1 MGQSRGFKISCLLL
15 AFLSLSQILNAV
27 DSTWVTTSDP
37 DLNTPTNWSPAT
49 VPNGQATFDSTIPG
63 VVLTPTAN
71 ALFVVESFF
80 FSNSASAF
88 TFTFTDP
95 GALVLS
101 GDGMTGTNTNTSVNA
116 TNNTAMNT
124 PQIAFYKDPA
134 STSTQASLGS
144 ALFSAINNGV
154 INGNTFSIN
163 FAQIVLADIESFSGH
178 LPVAAGNGA
187 ALVAANYGTID
198 ATASEGGAQILLKG
212 DSFGIGTPANNVLF
226 SASNLGTLQAAGNC
240 GQLLIDAGA
249 VENTFT
255 LGSAPVFTLINDSS
269 IISSIRNNAG
279 QLITDGFDGAV
290 DFVVGNNAVFT
301 LINRNIASISN
312 PTLTGNDGGQ
322 ILFDGNSGQ
331 ATLTCGDN
339 AIFSLS
345 NQSASTIQGL
355 GFDSAQMVFD
365 GDGGNAA
372 FISGKNTSITL
383 TNDQAQIQAGTDGH
397 NAAQLMVDGNFGSA
411 SFTVGDNSIINV
423 TNNGSIFIANNVPGL
438 VVGQI
443 VFDGHLADP
452 AGSVF
457 LTTGSNVF
465 ITATNAPAG
474 TINNFGGITTP
485 AQFYFSD
492 AAINGDPTLTAINQG
507 SNTIKGIVFQGSSTA
522 DQTNIALQNAS
533 LVVNT
538 TSPLTIASLKG
549 DATSTGEL
557 NQSLNI
563 ALRNGTN
570 TTFAGVI
577 KDTLGTNS
585 LTISGVGTQVL
596 TGHNTYAGGTTINSG
611 NLVVDGSII
620 NNVLVTGGQL
630 SGTGTIGTS
639 SPLSTTTVTGGV
651 VKPGD
656 SPGILTN
663 LGNYVQTGGTLKI
676 DLNGLGNV
684 PGVNNGELVVGG
696 TTTLSEPAFVTV
708 DSPDGSFFI
717 GGRYT
722 ILASQGPVN
731 GTFDPIVV
739 TNTQIIP
746 IITYDS
752 NDVYLSFQEP
762 FLGCACNSN
771 GRHVAEQLFTI
782 TNPNAKEQIL
792 LSAITSSSCHD
803 IGVAL
808 DALSGTLYA
817 EQLIGTEIATH
828 QFVRRLYD
836 PLRTFLYKNPRCFEC
851 ECDQGIE
858 TWFEI
863 GGIHSHFKPKHH
875 CCSNNNLKTNG
886 YQISTGAHFE
896 CDHRWAVGAAL
907 SYEHTTSKFHHR
919 GSASTNTVLG
929 ALYGTY
935 RMCNY
940 YLMGDLVIGGN
951 TAKVNRHVK
960 IGKSEKFCQK
970 GRPEALQG
978 ILYGELG
985 YDIRYCSLLVQPF
998 LGLEGGYYNYKR
1010 FSEHSHNIT
1019 RLKFKEKNY
1028 GTFDTRLGVH
1038 LSMDEIACGLF
1049 VGVDLAWQCRA
1060 TELRNSLNAEFA
1072 KFGTDFAVHQSELDR
1087 NSFEAALNLEQ
1098 KICGGWSI
1106 YATGFW
1112 QQWQSNTY
1120 AYDILGGISYSW

>member
-1 MGQSRGFKISCLLL
+1 MRQSIGFKISCL
-15 AFLSLSQILNAV
+15 FLSLSQVLNAAFV

-37 DLNTPTNWSPAT
+37 DLNTSTNWSPPT
-49 VPNGQATFDSTIPG
+49 VPTGQATFDSTISG
-63 VVLTPTAN
+63 IVLSPTAN
-71 ALFVVESFF
+71 ALFQLESFF

-88 TFTFTDP
+88 AFTFTGP
-95 GALVLS
+95 GALVFTGNGL
-101 GDGMTGTNTNTSVNA
+101 TGTNTNTTVNA
-116 TNNTAMNT
+116 TNNTTMTT
-124 PQIAFYKDPA
+124 PQIAFYKDPTSA
-134 STSTQASLGS
+134 STLASLGS
-144 ALFSAINNGV
+144 ALFSVINNDT

-163 FAQIVLADIESFSGH
+163 FAQIVLADIESSSGH
-178 LPVAAGNGA
+178 LPVAVGNDA
-187 ALVAANYGTID
+187 ALIAANYGTID
-198 ATASEGGAQILLKG
+198 ATGSEEGAQIFLKG
-212 DSFGIGTPANNVLF
+212 DSFGIGTPANNVLVA
-226 SASNLGTLQAAGNC
+226 ASNLGTLEAAGNC

-249 VENTFT
+249 EENTFT
-255 LGSAPVFTLINDSS
+255 LGNAPVFTLINDAS

-301 LINRNIASISN
+301 LINRNGAFISN
-312 PTLTGNDGGQ
+312 PTLTGNDAGQ
-322 ILFDGNSGQ
+322 ILFDGNDGQ

-345 NQSASTIQGL
+345 NQTASAIQGL

-365 GDGGNAA
+365 GDGGIAA
-372 FISGKNTSITL
+372 FVSGKNTGITL
-383 TNDQAQIQAGTDGH
+383 TNDQNAQIQSGTDGH
-397 NAAQLMVDGNFGSA
+397 DAAQLLVDGNFGSA
-411 SFTVGDNSIINV
+411 SFTVGDNSVINV
-423 TNNGSIFIANNVPGL
+423 TNNGSISIANNVPGL

-443 VFDGHLADP
+443 VFDGQLADP

-457 LTTGSNVF
+457 LTTGNNVI
-465 ITATNAPAG
+465 ITATNGPSG
-474 TINNFGGITTP
+474 TIDNSGGITPP
-485 AQFYFSD
+485 AQFYFSS

-507 SNTIKGIVFQGSSTA
+507 SNTIKGIVFEGSSTA
-522 DQTNIALQNAS
+522 DHTNIALQNAS

-538 TSPLTIASLKG
+538 ITPLTIASLQG

-557 NQSLNI
+557 SQSLNI
-563 ALRNGTN
+563 ALRNGTD

-577 KDTLGTNS
+577 KDTLGANS

-596 TGHNTYAGGTTINSG
+596 TGHNTYAGGTTVNSG

-639 SPLSTTTVTGGV
+639 SPLSTTIVTGGA

-663 LGNYVQTGGTLKI
+663 LGNYIQSGGTLKI

-684 PGVNNGELVVGG
+684 PGVNNGELIVGG
-696 TTTLSEPAFVTV
+696 STTLSEPAFVTV
-708 DSPDGSFFI
+708 DSLDGSFYI

-722 ILASQGPVN
+722 ILASEGPVN
-731 GTFDPIVV
+731 GIFNPVVV

-746 IITYDS
+746 VITYDS

-762 FLGCACNSN
+762 FLGCACDSS

-782 TNPNAKEQIL
+782 TNPNAEEQVL
-792 LSAITSSSCHD
+792 LSAITSLSCQD

-808 DALSGTLYA
+808 DALSGAPYA

-836 PLRTFLYKNPRCFEC
+836 PLRAFLYKDPESSEC
-851 ECDQGIE
+851 ECDKGIE
-858 TWFEI
+858 TWLEI
-863 GGIHSHFKPKHH
+863 GGRHSNFKPKHH
-875 CCSNNNLKTNG
+875 RCSNKLRTNG
-886 YQISTGAHFE
+886 YQISAGAHTE
-896 CDHRWAVGAAL
+896 CDHLWAAGAAL
-907 SYEHTTSKFHHR
+907 SYEYTTSKFHHKS
-919 GSASTNTVLG
+919 SASTKSVLG

-935 RMCNY
+935 RMCKY

-951 TAKVNRHVK
+951 TATVNRHFEIGNVK
-960 IGKSEKFCQK
+960 FFQK

-978 ILYGELG
+978 TLYGEFG

-998 LGLEGGYYNYKR
+998 LGLEGGCFNYKR
-1010 FSEHSHNIT
+1010 FSEHSDNIAC
-1019 RLKFKEKNY
+1019 LKFKKKNY
-1028 GTFDTRLGVH
+1028 GTCDTRLGVH

-1049 VGVDLAWQCRA
+1049 IGIDLAWQCRF
-1060 TELRNSLNAEFA
+1060 TELKNSLNAEFA
-1072 KFGTDFAVHQSELDR
+1072 KFGSGFALRQSKLDR

-1098 KICGGWSI
+1098 KIGDSWSI

-1112 QQWQSNTY
+1112 QQWKSNSY
-1120 AYDILGGISYSW
+1120 VYDILGGISYSW

>member
-1 MGQSRGFKISCLLL
+1 MRQSRVLKIFCL
-15 AFLSLSQILNAV
+15 FLSLSQALNAAFV

-37 DLNTPTNWSPAT
+37 DLNTSTNWSPST
-49 VPNGQATFDSTIPG
+49 VPTGQATFDSTIPG
-63 VVLTPTAN
+63 VVLSPTAN
-71 ALFVVESFF
+71 ALFQLESFF

-88 TFTFTDP
+88 TYTFTGP
-95 GALVLS
+95 GALVFT
-101 GDGMTGTNTNTSVNA
+101 GDGLTGTNTNTTINA
-116 TNNTAMNT
+116 TNGTTMTT
-124 PQIAFYKDPA
+124 PQIAFYKDPT
-134 STSTQASLGS
+134 STSTLASLGS
-144 ALFSAINNGV
+144 ALFSATNNDT
-154 INGNTFSIN
+154 INGNIFSIN

-178 LPVAAGNGA
+178 LPVAVGNGA
-187 ALVAANYGTID
+187 ALMATNNGTID
-198 ATASEGGAQILLKG
+198 ATGSEESAQIFLKG
-212 DSFGIGTPANNVLF
+212 DSFGIGTPANNVLVA
-226 SASNLGTLQAAGNC
+226 ASNLGTLEAAGNC

-255 LGSAPVFTLINDSS
+255 LGNAPIFTLINDAST
-269 IISSIRNNAG
+269 ISSIRNNAG

-301 LINRNIASISN
+301 LINRNGATISN

-322 ILFDGNSGQ
+322 ILFDGNDGQ

-345 NQSASTIQGL
+345 NQTASAIQGL

-372 FISGKNTSITL
+372 FVSGKNTSITL
-383 TNDQAQIQAGTDGH
+383 TNDQNAQIQSGTDGH
-397 NAAQLMVDGNFGSA
+397 DAAQLLVDGNFGSA
-411 SFTVGDNSIINV
+411 SFTVGDNSVINV
-423 TNNGSIFIANNVPGL
+423 NNNGSISIANNVPGL

-452 AGSVF
+452 EGSVS

-465 ITATNAPAG
+465 ITAINGPTG
-474 TINNFGGITTP
+474 TIDNFGGSTPP
-485 AQFYFSD
+485 AQFYFSS
-492 AAINGDPTLTAINQG
+492 AVINGDPTLTAINQG
-507 SNTIKGIVFQGSSTA
+507 SNTIKGIVFDGSSTA

-538 TSPLTIASLKG
+538 TIPLTIASLQG

-557 NQSLNI
+557 SQSLNI
-563 ALRNGTN
+563 AMRNGKN

-577 KDTLGTNS
+577 TDTLGANS
-585 LTISGVGTQVL
+585 LTISGDGTQVL
-596 TGHNTYAGGTTINSG
+596 TGQNTYAGGTTVNSG

-639 SPLSTTTVTGGV
+639 SPLSTTTVIGGA

-684 PGVNNGELVVGG
+684 PGVNNGELIVGG

-708 DSPDGSFFI
+708 NSLDGSFFI

-722 ILASQGPVN
+722 ILASEGSVS
-731 GTFDPIVV
+731 GIFDPVVV
-739 TNTQIIP
+739 TNTQIVP
-746 IITYDS
+746 VITYDN

-762 FLGCACNSN
+762 FLGCACDSN

-782 TNPNAKEQIL
+782 TNPNAEEQAL
-792 LSAITSSSCHD
+792 LSAITSLSCQD

-808 DALSGTLYA
+808 DALSGVPYA
-817 EQLIGTEIATH
+817 GQLIGTEIATH

-836 PLRTFLYKNPRCFEC
+836 PLRAFLYKDPNPSEC
-851 ECDQGIE
+851 ECGKGIK
-858 TWFEI
+858 TWLEV
-863 GGIHSHFKPKHH
+863 GGIHSNFKPKHH
-875 CCSNNNLKTNG
+875 RCSNKLRTNG
-886 YQISTGAHFE
+886 YQISAGAHTE
-896 CDHRWAVGAAL
+896 CDHTWAAGAAL
-907 SYEHTTSKFHHR
+907 SYEHTVGKFHHKNN
-919 GSASTNTVLG
+919 ASTNTVLG

-935 RMCNY
+935 RMCEY
-940 YLMGDLVIGGN
+940 YFMGDLVIGGN
-951 TAKVNRHVK
+951 TAKVHRHFEIGSVK
-960 IGKSEKFCQK
+960 FFQK

-978 ILYGELG
+978 ILYGEFG
-985 YDIRYCSLLVQPF
+985 YDIPYCSFLIQPF
-998 LGLEGGYYNYKR
+998 LGLEGGCYNYKR
-1010 FSEHSHNIT
+1010 FSEHLDNIV
-1019 RLKFKEKNY
+1019 RLRFKKKNY

-1049 VGVDLAWQCRA
+1049 IAIDLAWQCR
-1060 TELRNSLNAEFA
+1060 LNKLKNSLNAEFA
-1072 KFGTDFAVHQSELDR
+1072 EFGTGFALRQTNLNR
-1087 NSFEAALNLEQ
+1087 NSFEASLNLEQ
-1098 KICGGWSI
+1098 KIGDCWSI
-1106 YATGFW
+1106 YTTGFW
-1112 QQWQSNTY
+1112 QQWLSNSY
-1120 AYDILGGISYSW
+1120 AYNLLGGFSYSW

>member
-1 MGQSRGFKISCLLL
+1 MSQSRGFKISCLFLS
-15 AFLSLSQILNAV
+15 FLSLTQILNAAV

-37 DLNTPTNWSPAT
+37 DLNTSTNWSPPT
-49 VPNGQATFDSTIPG
+49 VPTGQATFDSTIPG
-63 VVLTPTAN
+63 VVFLPTAN
-71 ALFVVESFF
+71 SLFALESFF
-80 FSNSASAF
+80 FPNSASDFLF
-88 TFTFTDP
+88 TFTGP
-95 GALVLS
+95 GALVFT
-101 GDGMTGTNTNTSVNA
+101 GNGMTGTNTNTTVNA
-116 TNNTAMNT
+116 TNDTAINT
-124 PQIAFYKDPA
+124 PQIGFYKDPA
-134 STSTQASLGS
+134 STSTVASLGS
-144 ALFSAINNGV
+144 AVFSAINSGT

-163 FAQIVLADIESFSGH
+163 FAQIVLADIESSVGH
-178 LPVAAGNGA
+178 LPVTVGNGA
-187 ALVAANYGTID
+187 ALIAANYGTID
-198 ATASEGGAQILLKG
+198 ATGSEEAAQIFLKG
-212 DSFGIGTPANNVLF
+212 DSFGIGTPANNVIV
-226 SASNLGTLQAAGNC
+226 SASNRGTLEAAGNC
-240 GQLLIDAGA
+240 GQLLLDAGA
-249 VENTFT
+249 VINTFT
-255 LGSAPVFTLINDSS
+255 LGNAPVFTLINDAST
-269 IISSIRNNAG
+269 ISSNRNNAG
-279 QLITDGFDGAV
+279 QWITDGFDGAV

-312 PTLTGNDGGQ
+312 PTLTGNDAAQ
-322 ILFDGNSGQ
+322 ILFDGNDGR

-345 NQSASTIQGL
+345 NQLSSAIQGL

-372 FISGKNTSITL
+372 FVSGKNTSITL
-383 TNDQAQIQAGTDGH
+383 TNDRAQIQSGTDGH
-397 NAAQLMVDGNFGSA
+397 DAAQLLVDGNFGSA
-411 SFTVGDNSIINV
+411 SFTVGDNSIINA
-423 TNNGSIFIANNVPGL
+423 TNNGSISIANNVPGI

-457 LTTGSNVF
+457 LTTGSNVK
-465 ITATNAPAG
+465 ITATNGPAG
-474 TINNFGGITTP
+474 TIDNFGGITSP

-492 AAINGDPTLTAINQG
+492 ATINGDPTLTAINQG
-507 SNTIKGIVFQGSSTA
+507 SNSIKGIVFKGSSTA
-522 DQTNIALQNAS
+522 NLTNIALQNAS
-533 LVVNT
+533 LVVDT
-538 TSPLTIASLKG
+538 TTPLTIASLQG

-557 NQSLNI
+557 SQNLNI

-596 TGHNTYAGGTTINSG
+596 TGHNTYAGGTTVKSG

-639 SPLSTTTVTGGV
+639 SPLSTTTVTGGA

-663 LGNYVQTGGTLKI
+663 LGNYIQTGGTLKI

-684 PGVNNGELVVGG
+684 PGVNNGELLVGG

-708 DSPDGSFFI
+708 NSLDGSFYI

-722 ILASQGPVN
+722 ILASKGPVN
-731 GTFDPIVV
+731 GIFDPTVV

-746 IITYDS
+746 VITYDS

-782 TNPNAKEQIL
+782 TNPNAEEQFL
-792 LSAITSSSCHD
+792 LSAITSLSCPD
-803 IGVAL
+803 IGSAL
-808 DALSGTLYA
+808 NALSGAPYA

-836 PLRTFLYKNPRCFEC
+836 PLRAFLYKNPRCYEC
-851 ECDQGIE
+851 ECNKGIE
-858 TWFEI
+858 TWVEV
-863 GGIHSHFKPKHH
+863 GGIHSNFKPKHH
-875 CCSNNNLKTNG
+875 CGCSNKLKTNG
-886 YQISTGAHFE
+886 YQISAGAQTE
-896 CDHRWAVGAAL
+896 CDHKWAVGAAL
-907 SYEHTTSKFHHR
+907 SYEHTTSKFHHK
-919 GSASTNTVLG
+919 GSASTKTVLG

-935 RMCNY
+935 RMCKY
-940 YLMGDLVIGGN
+940 YIMGDLVIGGN
-951 TAKVNRHVK
+951 TAKLNRHFK
-960 IGKSEKFCQK
+960 IGNAKFSQK

-978 ILYGELG
+978 ILYGEFG
-985 YDIRYCSLLVQPF
+985 YDFRYCSLLVQPF
-998 LGLEGGYYNYKR
+998 FGLEGGCFNYKH
-1010 FSEHSHNIT
+1010 FSEHRHNIA
-1019 RLKFKEKNY
+1019 RLRFKKKNY

-1038 LSMDEIACGLF
+1038 LSTDELACGLF
-1049 VGVDLAWQCRA
+1049 IGIDLAWQCRT
-1060 TELRNSLNAEFA
+1060 TELKNSLKAEFA
-1072 KFGTDFAVHQSELDR
+1072 KFGTDFALHKTKLNR

-1098 KICGGWSI
+1098 KIDDRWSI

-1112 QQWQSNTY
+1112 QQWQSNSY

>member
-1 MGQSRGFKISCLLL
+1 MRQSRGFKISCLLI
-15 AFLSLSQILNAV
+15 SLSQILNGAFV

-37 DLNTPTNWSPAT
+37 DLNTPTNWSPST
-49 VPNGQATFDSTIPG
+49 VPTGQATFDSTIPG

-71 ALFVVESFF
+71 ALFLLESFF

-88 TFTFTDP
+88 TFSFTGP
-95 GALVLS
+95 GALVFT
-101 GDGMTGTNTNTSVNA
+101 GDGMTGTNTNTTINA
-116 TNNTAMNT
+116 TNDTIMNT
-124 PQIAFYKDPA
+124 PQIAFYKDPT
-134 STSTQASLGS
+134 STSTQTSIGS
-144 ALFSAINNGV
+144 ALFSAINNGT

-163 FAQIVLADIESFSGH
+163 FAQIVLADIESSSGH
-178 LPVAAGNGA
+178 LPVAVGNGA
-187 ALVAANYGTID
+187 ALIAANYGTID
-198 ATASEGGAQILLKG
+198 ATGSEGGAQIFLKG
-212 DSFGIGTPANNVLF
+212 DSFGIGTPANNVLIA
-226 SASNLGTLQAAGNC
+226 ASNLGTVEAAGNC

-249 VENTFT
+249 EENTFT
-255 LGSAPVFTLINDSS
+255 LGNGAVFTLINDDST
-269 IISSIRNNAG
+269 ISSIRNNAG

-290 DFVVGNNAVFT
+290 DFTLGDNAVFT
-301 LINRNIASISN
+301 LVNRNGAVISN

-322 ILFDGNSGQ
+322 IVFDGNDGI

-345 NQSASTIQGL
+345 NQTGSSIQGL
-355 GFDSAQMVFD
+355 GFDSGQMVFD
-365 GDGGNAA
+365 GDGGTAA
-372 FISGKNTSITL
+372 FVSGKNTSIIL
-383 TNDQAQIQAGTDGH
+383 TNDQTALIQSGTDGH
-397 NAAQLMVDGNFGSA
+397 DAAQLLVDGNFGSA
-411 SFTVGDNSIINV
+411 SFTVGDNSVINV
-423 TNNGSIFIANNVPGL
+423 TNNGSISIANNVPGL

-452 AGSVF
+452 EGSVF
-457 LTTGSNVF
+457 LTTGTNVF
-465 ITATNAPAG
+465 ITATNGPTG
-474 TINNFGGITTP
+474 TIDNFGGITSP
-485 AQFYFSD
+485 AQFYFSS
-492 AAINGDPTLTAINQG
+492 ATINGDPTLTAINQG
-507 SNTIKGIVFQGSSTA
+507 SSTIKGIVFDGSSTA

-538 TSPLTIASLKG
+538 IDPLTIASLKG

-557 NQSLNI
+557 SQSLNI
-563 ALRNGTN
+563 NMRNGTN

-611 NLVVDGSII
+611 NLVVNGSII
-620 NNVLVTGGQL
+620 NNALVTGGQL
-630 SGTGTIGTS
+630 SGIGTIGTS
-639 SPLSTTTVTGGV
+639 SPLSTTTVTGGA

-656 SPGILTN
+656 NLGILTN
-663 LGNYVQTGGTLKI
+663 LGNYIQTGGTLKI

-708 DSPDGSFFI
+708 NSLDGSFFI

-722 ILASQGPVN
+722 ILASSGPVN
-731 GTFDPIVV
+731 GTFDPEVV

-746 IITYDS
+746 VISYDN

-762 FLGCACNSN
+762 FLECACNSS

-782 TNPNAKEQIL
+782 TNPNAEEQVL
-792 LSAITSSSCHD
+792 LSAITSLSCQD

-808 DALSGTLYA
+808 EQLSGASYA

-836 PLRTFLYKNPRCFEC
+836 PLRAFLYKDPESCEC
-851 ECDQGIE
+851 ECDKGIK
-858 TWFEI
+858 TWLEI
-863 GGIHSHFKPKHH
+863 GGIHSNFKPKHH
-875 CCSNNNLKTNG
+875 HCSNKFRTNG
-886 YQISTGAHFE
+886 YQISAGAHTE
-896 CDHRWAVGAAL
+896 CDRTWAAGAAL

-919 GSASTNTVLG
+919 SSASTNTILG

-935 RMCNY
+935 RMCEY
-940 YLMGDLVIGGN
+940 YLMADLVIGGN
-951 TAKVNRHVK
+951 EAKVNRHFEIGSVK
-960 IGKSEKFCQK
+960 FSQK

-978 ILYGELG
+978 LLYGEFG

-998 LGLEGGYYNYKR
+998 LGLEGGSYNYKR
-1010 FSEHSHNIT
+1010 FSEHSDNIA
-1019 RLKFKEKNY
+1019 RLKFKKKNY

-1038 LSMDEIACGLF
+1038 LSMDEITCGLF
-1049 VGVDLAWQCRA
+1049 IGIDLAWQCRS
-1060 TELRNSLNAEFA
+1060 TELKNSLNAEFA
-1072 KFGTDFAVHQSELDR
+1072 EFGTGFALRQSKLDR

-1098 KICGGWSI
+1098 KIGDSWSI

-1112 QQWQSNTY
+1112 QQWQSNSY